1 MADVLNNDAIS
12 RIANMILNQGVAEP
26 VLYCALFVNE
36 ETVTVTSN
44 FVDFVEPT
52 AAGYA
57 AFELN
62 PADWTI
68 STVAGICN
76 AVYDQFSFVLTN
88 DGGGETIYGHLIFD
102 FTTGEIM
109 WGQNWATPFVLPAN
123 GATITISPSW
133 QDSQCLTPSGIGRF
147 EGRAGGATIP
157 KRGRK

>member
-1 MADVLNNDAIS
+1 MDVLNNDAIN
-12 RIANMILNQGVAEP
+12 RIANMILNQDVAEP
-26 VLYCALFVNE
+26 VLYCALFVND
-36 ETVTVTSN
+36 ETVTVASAFT
-44 FVDFVEPT
+44 DFDEPT

-88 DGGGETIYGHLIFD
+88 NGDNETIYGHLIFD
-102 FTTGEIM
+102 YTTAEIL
-109 WGQNWATPFVLPAN
+109 WGQNWDTPFVIPAN

-133 QDSQCLTPSGIGRF
+133 QDSQCLSPSGSASPER
-147 EGRAGGATIP
+147 RAGRDRVP
-157 KRGRK
+157 KLRRK